1 MLKDNCERN
10 ISLLSERLSLFIF
23 SKLTTVFAEVNW
35 LLLASSLHAGLYP
48 LFRQLVVPLFHSCQI
63 GVDLLLEATEADL
76 VGLCL

>member
-48 LFRQLVVPLFHSCQI
+48 LFCQLVVSLLHRCQI
-63 GVDLLLEATEADL
+63 SVDLFLEATEADL
-76 VGLCL
+76 VCLCL